1 MQTPEQYL
9 EWCKQRAFYFCDR
22 GDTLGA
28 LVSMVNETTRA
39 GCLATRDEFLA
50 WGNQLLES
58 GGLRTAAD
66 VRDFIER
73 FPLDSFV
80 VYR

>member
-1 MQTPEQYL
+1 
-9 EWCKQRAFYFCDR
+9 
-22 GDTLGA
+22 
-28 LVSMVNETTRA
+28 MVNDTTRA
-39 GCLATRDEFLA
+39 GCFATRDEFLA

-73 FPLDSFV
+73 FPLDYFV